1 MSKKAIII
9 KAPRE
14 VYEPSEAEAMTT
26 RELIS
31 ELQSLD
37 PDAIVLLSHDNGYTF
52 TGVRAENIYTKTLK
66 P

>member
-1 MSKKAIII
+1 MRKKAIII

-14 VYEPSEAEAMTT
+14 VYVPSEAEAMTA

-31 ELQSLD
+31 ELQNLD
-37 PDAIVLLSHDNGYTF
+37 PDAVVILSHDNGYTY
-52 TGVRAENIYTKTLK
+52 TGVRAENIYTKTLE